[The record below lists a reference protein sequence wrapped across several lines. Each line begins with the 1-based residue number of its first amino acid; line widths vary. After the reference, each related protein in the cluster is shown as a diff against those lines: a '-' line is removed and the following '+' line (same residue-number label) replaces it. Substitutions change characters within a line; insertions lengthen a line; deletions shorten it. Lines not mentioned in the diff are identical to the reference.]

1 MSVAANAFR
10 LCLLILAA
18 VAVAVPAAAQTPAP
32 APLSAP
38 VGDPLLTIS
47 GAVAVRNAEAGAVFD
62 RAMLEALPSATI
74 VTSTPWTIGVHSFT
88 GVPLRVLLARVGVA
102 KGAKLMLLALNDY
115 EVEISGDDIQKDT
128 PVVAYALDGE
138 AMSVRSRGP
147 LWVMYPFDADG
158 RWRTELVM
166 ARSIWQ
172 LDRIRV
178 AP

>member
-1 MSVAANAFR
+1 
-10 LCLLILAA
+10 
-18 VAVAVPAAAQTPAP
+18 
-32 APLSAP
+32 
-38 VGDPLLTIS
+38 
-47 GAVAVRNAEAGAVFD
+47 
-62 RAMLEALPSATI
+62 
-74 VTSTPWTIGVHSFT
+74 
-88 GVPLRVLLARVGVA
+88 VA
-102 KGAKLMLLALNDY
+102 KGAKLTLLALNDY

-166 ARSIWQ
+166 VRSIWQ